1 MIAYADTGFLISL
14 YGQDSNSASA
24 ISLLTPRPVLLLTP
38 FSEVEFLNAV
48 ELIVFRKEWTRSQAK
63 VVLDIFRQHQG
74 AEVFRTIPVVP
85 EIWEKALALSSR
97 HSATL
102 GTRTLDVLHVATAL
116 VVKPDMF
123 FSFDVR
129 QRKLARVVQLR
140 LLPS

>member
-38 FSEVEFLNAV
+38 FSEVEFSNAV
-48 ELIVFRKEWTRSQAK
+48 ELIVFRKEWTRPDAK
-63 VVLDIFRQHQG
+63 AVLDIFRRHQSTD
-74 AEVFRTIPVVP
+74 VFRTVPVLP
-85 EIWEKALALSSR
+85 EIWEKALALSGR

-116 VVKPDMF
+116 VLKPDMF

-129 QRKLARVVQLR
+129 QRKLARAVQLR
-140 LLPS
+140 VLPS